1 MPESDLYGGSVAR
14 LDHVSAGYGANAVL
28 KDLSLSLLPGEITVL
43 MGPNGAG
50 KSTLIRVLTGVLKP
64 SSGSV
69 TLPEATDT
77 GPPIRWVPQEIALY
91 PWLTARENCVAF
103 ARIGGAGR
111 QAARALAERA
121 LVLADCT
128 AIADQPV
135 SRLSGGYKRRVNI
148 AAALIGEPKLL
159 ILDEPTV
166 GIDRD
171 AKQAIARTILSL
183 KASLGAAI
191 LIVTHDFD
199 DADALADRAG
209 FLFGG
214 RLIASGRP
222 ADLIHS
228 AFGGQKRIELN
239 LTRPP
244 DDRQRA
250 ALLAL
255 GAQPT
260 LIDSGWV
267 LFRVFDDWAM
277 AESLAPIQGLGLDIA
292 EVKMRNPGLEA
303 LYSRLAESAE

>member
-1 MPESDLYGGSVAR
+1 MPESDLPGGNVAR
-14 LDHVSAGYGANAVL
+14 LDHVIAGYGGEPVL
-28 KDLSLSLLPGEITVL
+28 QDLSLSLSPGEIYVL

-69 TLPEATDT
+69 SLPTS
-77 GPPIRWVPQEIALY
+77 GPSIRWVPQEIALY
-91 PWLTARENCVAF
+91 PWLSARENCVAF

-111 QAARALAERA
+111 AAARDLAERA
-121 LVLADCT
+121 LMLADCT
-128 AIADQPV
+128 NIADLPV

-148 AAALIGEPKLL
+148 AAALIGEPTLL

-183 KASLGAAI
+183 KASLDAAI

-222 ADLIHS
+222 SDLIRD
-228 AFGGQKRIELN
+228 AFGAQKRIELT
-239 LTRPP
+239 LKRSP
-244 DDRQRA
+244 DEGQRT
-250 ALLAL
+250 ALIGL
-255 GAQPT
+255 GAVPT
-260 LIDSGWV
+260 LIDTGWV
-267 LFRVFDDWAM
+267 LFRAFDDWAM
-277 AESLAPIQGLGLDIA
+277 ADSIAPIQALGLDIA

-303 LYSRLAESAE
+303 LYTRLGEPAA

>member
-1 MPESDLYGGSVAR
+1 MPESDLHGGSVAR
-14 LDHVSAGYGANAVL
+14 LDHVVAGYGATPVL
-28 KDLSLSLLPGEITVL
+28 QDLSLSLLPGEIYVL

-69 TLPEATDT
+69 SLPSS
-77 GPPIRWVPQEIALY
+77 GPAIRWVPQEIALY
-91 PWLTARENCVAF
+91 PWLSARENCVAF

-111 QAARALAERA
+111 KAARALAERA
-121 LVLADCT
+121 LIRADCT
-128 AIADQPV
+128 TIADLPV

-183 KASLGAAI
+183 KSSLDAAI

-199 DADALADRAG
+199 DADSLADRAG

-222 ADLIHS
+222 ADLIH
-228 AFGGQKRIELN
+228 AEFGAQKRIELT
-239 LTRPP
+239 LKRPP
-244 DDRQRA
+244 DNVQRA
-250 ALLAL
+250 ALIGL
-255 GAQPT
+255 GALPT
-260 LIDSGWV
+260 LIDTGWV
-267 LFRVFDDWAM
+267 LFRVLDDWAM
-277 AESLAPIQGLGLDIA
+277 AESLAPIQALGLDIA

-303 LYSRLAESAE
+303 LYTRLAESAA

>member
-1 MPESDLYGGSVAR
+1 MPESDLHGGSVAR
-14 LDHVSAGYGANAVL
+14 LDHVVAGYGASPVL
-28 KDLSLSLLPGEITVL
+28 RDLSLSLLPGEIYVL

-69 TLPEATDT
+69 SLPSS
-77 GPPIRWVPQEIALY
+77 GPAIRWVPQEIALY
-91 PWLTARENCVAF
+91 PWLSARENCLAF

-111 QAARALAERA
+111 AAAHALVERA
-121 LVLADCT
+121 LILADCT
-128 AIADQPV
+128 NIADLPV

-171 AKQAIARTILSL
+171 AKQAITATILSL
-183 KASLGAAI
+183 KSSLDAAI

-214 RLIASGRP
+214 SLIASGRP
-222 ADLIHS
+222 TDLIGA
-228 AFGGQKRIELN
+228 AFGAQKRIELS
-239 LTRPP
+239 LKRPP
-244 DDRQRA
+244 DDLQRA
-250 ALLAL
+250 ALIGL
-255 GAQPT
+255 GALPT
-260 LIDSGWV
+260 LIDTGWV
-267 LFRVFDDWAM
+267 LFRDFDDWAM
-277 AESLAPIQGLGLDIA
+277 ADSIASIQALGLDIA

-303 LYSRLAESAE
+303 LYTRLGEQAA